1 MTVLDSVFLRALGL
15 IGLLT
20 VLITVVVYVS
30 RNILESARPRWRKA
44 LLVLGLTMVVL
55 IVGLAGLVFVM
66 YPFSEFD

>member
-1 MTVLDSVFLRALGL
+1 MNLLDSVFLRALGL

-30 RNILESARPRWRKA
+30 RNILDSSRPKWRKA
-44 LLVLGLTMVVL
+44 LWILGLTMVVL
-55 IVGLAGLVFVM
+55 IVGLAGLIFVM